1 MPIEVLKRKMT
12 RRGGTAVAYN
22 VKLQAKKKKKKDIIP
37 RKYNVIV
44 ANNVPRTFTSRT
56 KKEEKP

>member
-22 VKLQAKKKKKKDIIP
+22 VKLQAKKKKKKISSLENIML
-37 RKYNVIV
+37 
-44 ANNVPRTFTSRT
+44 
-56 KKEEKP
+56 